1 MNNFRNREKE
11 SEKNA
16 QRWGLIETERRERGG
31 ETETETGGV
40 SETEREGS
48 TV

>member
-31 ETETETGGV
+31 ETETGGV